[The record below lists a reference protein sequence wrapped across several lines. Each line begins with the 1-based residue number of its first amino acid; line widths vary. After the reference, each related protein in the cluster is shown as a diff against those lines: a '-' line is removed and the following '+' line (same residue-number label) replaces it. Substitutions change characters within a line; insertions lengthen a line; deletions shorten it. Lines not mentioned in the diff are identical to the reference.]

1 MSSKVKKEFLDL
13 GRHPIA
19 NAFLQKE
26 DDFPNEFFFDLKVCW
41 DEETKLVSIKNF
53 VEPERIFNEDYPYNT
68 SNSFPMVKHF
78 KEAAEMLKEKFQPT
92 NVLEIGSN
100 DGPFISNFP
109 TETSYCVE
117 PCDNFAVK
125 TANMGYKSYTEF
137 WNTELSGKIKG
148 LHGEMDLIYAANCI
162 CHIHDLDD
170 SFKAIATV
178 LSDDGVFVFED
189 PSLLKILERGS
200 YDQIYDEHPHIFS
213 VTALNNILKKNGLVI
228 FDVDNLSVHGGSNR
242 IYAKKINVPSD
253 NIMSDNVLKNLR
265 KEEDF
270 GISNFETYEAFA
282 KKVNASKYELFRC
295 LSNLK
300 HNGKKIMCIGATAK
314 STTVFN
320 YCGIGTDLID
330 VITDTTIDK
339 QNTFSPGAHIPVVSP
354 ENVNTADYDYI
365 YLGAWNFKD
374 VIMGSEKEFIK
385 NGGKFITHV
394 PKVTIY

>member
-1 MSSKVKKEFLDL
+1 MKKEFLDL
-13 GRHPIA
+13 GMHPIA
-19 NAFLQKE
+19 NAFLKNKSE
-26 DDFPNEFFFDLKVCW
+26 FDDEFFFDLKVCW
-41 DEETKLVSIKNF
+41 DEESKLVSIKNF

-68 SNSFPMVKHF
+68 SNSFPMIKHF
-78 KEAAEMLKEKFQPT
+78 FDTAEMLNKRFQPK

-100 DGPFISNFP
+100 SGPFIENF
-109 TETSYCVE
+109 SKLNSICVE
-117 PCDNFAVK
+117 PCDNFARV
-125 TANMGYKSYTEF
+125 TGDMGYKTYTEF
-137 WNTELSGKIKG
+137 WTTELSEKIKEEG
-148 LHGEMDLIYAANCI
+148 GKKDLIYAANCI

-170 SFKAIATV
+170 TFSAVANL

-189 PSLLKILERGS
+189 PSLLRILERGS

-213 VTALNNILKKNGLVI
+213 VTALDNLLKKNGLVM

-242 IYAKKINVPSD
+242 IYAKKPNLPSD
-253 NIMSDNVLKNLR
+253 NVISENVFQNLR
-265 KEEDF
+265 KEESF
-270 GISNFETYEAFA
+270 GINKFETYETFA
-282 KKVNASKYELFRC
+282 KRVYGSKEHLLRC

-339 QNTFSPGAHIPVVSP
+339 QGTFAPGSHIPILSP
-354 ENVNTADYDYI
+354 DEVDLNDYDYV

-374 VIMGSEKEFIK
+374 VIMNNEKEFIK

-394 PKVTIY
+394 PEVTTF

>member
-1 MSSKVKKEFLDL
+1 MFKEFLDL

-26 DDFPNEFFFDLKVCW
+26 DFDNEFLFDLKVCW
-41 DEETKLVSIKNF
+41 DDDSKLVSIKNF

-68 SNSFPMVKHF
+68 SNSFPMIKHF
-78 KEAAEMLKEKFQPT
+78 FDTAEMLNKRFEPK

-100 DGPFISNFP
+100 SGPFIENFSK
-109 TETSYCVE
+109 EDSICVE
-117 PCDNFAVK
+117 PCDNFAKV
-125 TANMGYKSYTEF
+125 TGDMGYKTYTEF
-137 WNTELSGKIKG
+137 WTTELSKKIKEESG
-148 LHGEMDLIYAANCI
+148 KKDLIYAANCI

-170 SFKAIATV
+170 AFSAVRDLLT
-178 LSDDGVFVFED
+178 DDGVFVFED
-189 PSLLKILERGS
+189 PSLLRILERGS

-213 VTALNNILKKNGLVI
+213 VTALDNILKRNGLVI

-242 IYAKKINVPSD
+242 IYAKKPNIPS
-253 NIMSDNVLKNLR
+253 NNTISGNVLQNLR
-265 KEEDF
+265 KEDEF
-270 GISNFETYEAFA
+270 GINSFETYEVFA
-282 KKVNASKYELFRC
+282 KRVQFSKEELLRC
-295 LSNLK
+295 LGNLR

-339 QNTFSPGAHIPVVSP
+339 QHTFAPGSHIPILPPDEVDL
-354 ENVNTADYDYI
+354 NDYDYI
-365 YLGAWNFKD
+365 FLGAWNFKD
-374 VIMGSEKEFIK
+374 VIMKNEEEFVN

-394 PKVTIY
+394 PEVTIF